1 MHPDMAGLCQVK
13 EIELELLSLKGKA
26 EAISIPLERTRARRF
41 AAKKDMIDVQDKLN
55 RLVARRR
62 EIDKEL
68 VELDTRQKQAEE
80 KMLAVRTP
88 KQAQAQEA
96 EIQSIKTAVAELED
110 EALSLL
116 EREETLTARIEQLNS
131 RTQRDLAV
139 IDEEM
144 ARLENLLEENQR
156 LAKGVREDRIAAL
169 NRLSKEVR
177 DNYDWLLRRYGPG
190 QAIVRVDG
198 GACGGCG
205 SILLPDQAL
214 KMDDDTLL
222 HRCTH
227 CRRYLLGWKT
237 GRSL

>member
-1 MHPDMAGLCQVK
+1 MAGLCQIK

-41 AAKKDMIDVQDKLN
+41 AAKKDMIDLQDKLN
-55 RLVARRR
+55 RLVTRRR
-62 EIDKEL
+62 QIDKEL
-68 VELDTRQKQAEE
+68 VELDSRQKQAEE
-80 KMLAVRTP
+80 KMYAVRTS
-88 KQAQAQEA
+88 KEAQAQEA
-96 EIQSIKTAVAELED
+96 EIESIKSTVAELED

-116 EREETLTARIEQLNS
+116 EREETLATRIDQLKL
-131 RTQRDLAV
+131 RTERDLAV

-169 NRLSKEVR
+169 NRISKEVR
-177 DNYDWLLRRYGPG
+177 ENYDWLLRRFGPG

-214 KMDDDTLL
+214 KMDDDSLL

-237 GRSL
+237 GRRL